1 VEELLDLAGISWLR
15 GIGRVYVLSVLGNCW
30 PLCRRRIRGSAM
42 VSVVAEGLRIG
53 VLARC
58 RGVGEF
64 T

>member
-1 VEELLDLAGISWLR
+1 
-15 GIGRVYVLSVLGNCW
+15 VLGNCW

-53 VLARC
+53 VLAMC